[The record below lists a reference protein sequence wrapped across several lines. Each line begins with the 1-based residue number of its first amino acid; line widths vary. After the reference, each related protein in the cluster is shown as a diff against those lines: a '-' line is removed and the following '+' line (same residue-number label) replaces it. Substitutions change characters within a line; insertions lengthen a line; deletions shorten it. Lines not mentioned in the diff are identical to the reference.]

1 MPPVVAAVG
10 AVVAAI
16 SSTAIGAAVL
26 NFGARLLATYVI
38 SSLLVRKQDT
48 TALSAPPPIRNRTTV
63 SADTANKLPVVYGD
77 AFMGGIVVDA
87 KISSDQQ
94 YMWYVM
100 ALSEVTDTGTIT
112 YDDPNNPGY
121 PLVFWGDKQMLIDST
136 DRTKVTGLKDLNDPN
151 EPVDTKVS
159 GLINVYFYSN
169 GVNSPLYGAP
179 NAVTVLSDASTGG
192 GIPTDQRWDSDY
204 KMNNTAFM
212 ILRIKFDQ
220 DANLTG
226 SQPTTVLVRNSLNK
240 PGSVIYDYL
249 TNTRYGCA
257 LPTTT
262 IDLDSLTG
270 ENGLNAYSDELI
282 PYIDGVTP
290 KTQARYRIN
299 GPIYTNEACMNNL
312 IQLTESCDS
321 WLQWNEQKGKW
332 GVIINRSFEQDGKDI
347 ANLFTIY
354 SDTVAADTNGTQTTT
369 NYAYVIS
376 GVDITPVDLNETYN
390 RIEVSFPNKQIKD
403 QQDQVYLE
411 TPSNLI
417 NPNEPVNQL
426 SMQLPLVND
435 NVQAQ
440 YIANRRL
447 EQARDDLVV
456 TLVTDYSGIQVDAGD
471 VVRVYHSMYGWT
483 ASQGFTYGKLFRVT
497 QVQEIKDEDGNLSA
511 RLVMTEYNAQVY
523 DNFSITSFTPAPNT
537 GITDPTIISTPNAP
551 TVSNAITAAAVPSFQ
566 LSVGAPSPS
575 LGQVTSLEFWYAL
588 ASSAPTNTAQFKL
601 YQTQFYSLGP
611 VYPRNYTETITVTGL
626 PSSGTG
632 QQYYFR
638 VRAVGNRSKSSFS
651 ANSTGFTWLPAPT
664 ATVTGQ
670 NFQAVYQPSPV
681 TVAPFANNVPDIA
694 NVTFGLYGLSGAEQ
708 VDYANVSANVDMPNN
723 SWRIDIPNI
732 VYTGATFSSAPVE
745 SNTGT
750 YAVWNAGTLS
760 SLTANVATISSPV
773 IYKDNSGNV
782 FSAPP
787 AVLNITKTIAG
798 QTGSRGVV
806 TLAYVPVNYNPT
818 FGNAQATDANLTAS
832 FFATTGFNPPIN
844 NDGAVFFNTSTGV
857 SSSRVY
863 SETGTPYKWT
873 SAVIQVPGQ
882 VITSNSISNSQILV
896 NTITGDRIANGTI
909 AANNISNNSI
919 TTDKIVANS
928 ITTDKLQ
935 ANSITT
941 DKLAAQSITTD
952 KLAANLTL
960 TGNLASFN
968 ANIGNFNSDGF
979 WFDSSNGTARIGNSL
994 SVGLLIES
1002 SQLRANTV
1010 TAENLVIGS
1019 VTQSRSTISSPEVK
1033 PIAYTVSTP
1042 AYTYPWPS
1050 YTRGIVPD
1058 DGVTIVPT
1066 TDPTSSGNVEFT
1078 EGSRLQ
1084 IGFTAKVWVDATY
1097 ANGQPNGND
1106 AYNLIEVWKTGAS
1119 TYFAKGIN
1127 SIKHAYN
1134 QTANV
1139 NYFATP
1145 SNQTIHAVGFGGE
1158 DVYSTDGG
1166 VTWQLY
1172 PNNGS
1177 PTQKALL
1184 SQIPQYFEES
1194 SNIHLQTAAVGLYQE
1209 SDVITNPL
1217 NYAVRG
1223 SRFINLVAP
1232 SVRNPIVFNG
1242 GIQVGNAPFG
1252 PWTTR
1257 IQSDLYDMCVAP
1269 YSGGNG
1275 AGFPSAG
1282 SAGDSNNRSGAFAVG
1297 GQGTIIFLPSFAGQL
1312 NLLGDDSNWFVE
1324 SSGTLQ
1330 TLNAIYANRENGS
1343 KQYTVITVG
1352 STGTIAKSE
1361 RVWGASS
1368 FPWSLKLVNGLNGQ
1382 RIITDLYDVA
1392 SDDTQQA
1399 SNTKW
1404 VAVGQY
1410 GVLLTSE
1417 DNGETWTQRDVGTKE
1432 NLNGVKYCNGTWV
1445 VVGDKGTFLYST
1457 NIVDWFEHDVK
1468 YSTGV
1473 SVERDLQTIDYT
1485 YVWDKFNIGGQ
1496 GGIIVN
1502 GTAVGTT
1509 ITTSVR
1515 RTDSVSASYQLT
1527 RLTFYGSNPLVADN
1541 SAGSKAQQLV
1551 NGQTVSGTII
1561 DTDYAAGQPVTY
1573 YLVVGNMKGGDGVQ
1587 AYAGQV
1593 FLNVTE
1599 VKR

>member
-1 MPPVVAAVG
+1 MAIFTAAVAVFTAITSTAVG
-10 AVVAAI
+10 AAI
-16 SSTAIGAAVL
+16 VNFAV
-26 NFGARLLATYVI
+26 RTIATYVI

-48 TALSAPPPIRNRTTV
+48 SAVSAPPPIRNRTTV
-63 SADTANKLPVVYGD
+63 NADTANKLPVVYGD
-77 AFMGGIVVDA
+77 AFMGGIIIDA
-87 KISSDQQ
+87 KISEDQQ

-112 YDDPNNPGY
+112 FDDPNNPGY
-121 PLVFWGDKQMLIDST
+121 PLVYWGDKQMVIDAT
-136 DRTKVTGLKDLNDPN
+136 DRTKVTGLKDLNDPS
-151 EPVDTKVS
+151 EPVDTKVN
-159 GLINVYFYSN
+159 GLINVYFYNN
-169 GVNSPLYGAP
+169 GVSNALYGAP
-179 NAVTVLSDASTGG
+179 NAVTVLSDGSTGG
-192 GIPTDQRWDSDY
+192 GIPLNQRWDSDY

-212 ILRIKFDQ
+212 VLRIKFDQ

-249 TNTRYGCA
+249 TNERYGCGI
-257 LPTTT
+257 PTSA

-270 ENGLNAYSDELI
+270 VTGLNAYSDDLI
-282 PYIDGVTP
+282 PYTDNGVS
-290 KTQARYRIN
+290 KTQARYRVN
-299 GPIYTNEACMNNL
+299 GPVYTSESCMENL

-332 GVIINRSFEQDGKDI
+332 GVIVNRSYEQEGKAITD
-347 ANLFTIY
+347 LFTIY
-354 SDTVAADTNGTQTTT
+354 SDTVIADSSGTQTAT
-369 NYAYVIS
+369 NYAYVLS

-390 RIEVSFPNKQIKD
+390 RIEVSFPNKQFKD
-403 QQDQVYLE
+403 QQDQVYIE
-411 TPSNLI
+411 TPSNLL
-417 NPNEPVNQL
+417 NPNEPINQL

-447 EQARDDLVV
+447 EQARDDLIV
-456 TLVTDYSGIQVDAGD
+456 TLTVDYGGIQVDAGD
-471 VVRVYHSMYGWT
+471 VVRVYHEMYGWT
-483 ASQGFTYGKLFRVT
+483 ANQGFTYGKLFRVT

-511 RLVMTEYNAQVY
+511 RLTLSEYNDQVY
-523 DNFSITSFTPAPNT
+523 DNFTIDAFTPARNT
-537 GITDPTIISTPNAP
+537 GITDPTVISTPNAP
-551 TVSNAITAAAVPSFQ
+551 TTSNSITAAAVPSFQ
-566 LSVGAPSPS
+566 LTVTAPSPS
-575 LGQVTSLEFWYAL
+575 LGQVTALEFWYAL
-588 ASSAPTNTAQFKL
+588 ASSPPANTAQFKL
-601 YQTQFYSLGP
+601 YETQFYSTGA
-611 VYPRNYTETITVTGL
+611 VYPRNYSETITVTGL
-626 PSSGTG
+626 PASGTG

-664 ATVTGQ
+664 ATVVGQ
-670 NFQAVYQPSPV
+670 NFQTVYQPSPV

-732 VYTGATFSSAPVE
+732 VYTGTTFSSGPVE

-750 YAVWNAGTLS
+750 YAVWNAGTMS
-760 SLTANVATISSPV
+760 SLTSNVATVTTPV
-773 IYKDNSGNV
+773 IYKDNSGNLYQ
-782 FSAPP
+782 APP

-818 FGNAQATDANLTAS
+818 YGNAQATDANLTAS
-832 FFATTGFNPPIN
+832 FFATTGFNPPID
-844 NDGAVFFNTSTGV
+844 NDGAVFFNTTTGV
-857 SSSRVY
+857 SSSRVF
-863 SETGTPYKWT
+863 SNAGTPYKWT
-873 SAVIQVPGQ
+873 PAVIQVPGQ
-882 VITSNSISNSQILV
+882 VITSNSISNTQIV
-896 NTITGDRIANGTI
+896 INSITGDRIANNAVGSNNI
-909 AANNISNNSI
+909 AANSI
-919 TTDKIVANS
+919 TADKITANS

-952 KLAANLTL
+952 KLAANITL

-968 ANIGNFNSDGF
+968 ANIGNFESDGF
-979 WFDSSNGTARIGNSL
+979 WFDSANGTARIGNSL

-1019 VTQSRSTISSPEVK
+1019 VTQSRSTISSPEIK

-1058 DGVTIVPT
+1058 DGVTIIPT
-1066 TDPTSSGNVEFT
+1066 TDPTSSANVEFT
-1078 EGSRLQ
+1078 EGSRLE
-1084 IGFTAKVWVDATY
+1084 IGFTAKVWVDSTY

-1119 TYFAKGIN
+1119 TYFAKGLN

-1139 NYFATP
+1139 NYFGTQ

-1158 DVYSTDGG
+1158 DLYSTDGG

-1172 PNNGS
+1172 PNIDS
-1177 PTQKALL
+1177 PTQKALTG
-1184 SQIPQYFEES
+1184 QIPQYFEES

-1209 SDVITNPL
+1209 ADVVTNPL
-1217 NYAVRG
+1217 SYSVRAK
-1223 SRFINLVAP
+1223 RFINLVAP
-1232 SVRNPIVFNG
+1232 TLRYPLVLNGPIFVAPG
-1242 GIQVGNAPFG
+1242 PFG
-1252 PWTTR
+1252 PWSTK

-1275 AGFPSAG
+1275 AGYPGSG
-1282 SAGDSNNRSGAFAVG
+1282 SASDSNNRSGAFAVG
-1297 GQGTIIFLPSFAGQL
+1297 GQGTIIFLPSAAGST
-1312 NLLGDDSNWFVE
+1312 NLLGDDSNWTIE

-1352 STGTIAKSE
+1352 STGTIAKSD
-1361 RVWGASS
+1361 RVWGLSS

-1410 GVLLTSE
+1410 GVLLISE
-1417 DNGETWTQRDVGTKE
+1417 DNGESWTQVDVGTKE

-1457 NIVDWFEHDVK
+1457 NLVNWFEHDVK
-1468 YSTGV
+1468 YGSGV
-1473 SVERDLQTIDYT
+1473 SVERDLQCIDYS

-1502 GTAVGTT
+1502 GTALGTT

-1515 RTDSVSASYQLT
+1515 RTDSVSASYNLT

-1587 AYAGQV
+1587 AYAGQI